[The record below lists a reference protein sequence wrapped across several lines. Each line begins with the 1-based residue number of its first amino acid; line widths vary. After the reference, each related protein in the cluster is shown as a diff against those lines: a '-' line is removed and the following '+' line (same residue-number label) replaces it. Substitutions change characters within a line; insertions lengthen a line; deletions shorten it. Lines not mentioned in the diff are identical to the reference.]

1 MKKQMYLPMIG
12 LRRTIEKRFIN
23 ARVQHWHIYAQGE
36 SKGFSYLA
44 IHSSYCNVRHCQ
56 ID

>member
-1 MKKQMYLPMIG
+1 MYLPMIG

-23 ARVQHWHIYAQGE
+23 SRVQHWHIYAQGE

-44 IHSSYCNVRHCQ
+44 IHSGYCNVRHCQ